1 MAADTL
7 RRLRGLGAVP
17 VAALVIG
24 LFVALVLMRDAVENS
39 EELSRAF
46 VPLLFMV
53 LTGLVALAVLVVV
66 NVVKLVRRYRQQAA
80 GSRLTLRI
88 VVLFVLIS
96 LLPVGVVYY
105 FSLGFLLRGI
115 DSWFDVEIGR
125 AMQDALA
132 LNQASL
138 DLNQRVLSKYTE
150 QLLAGIQDR
159 SSTAIALSLNSLRR
173 QAGAEELTV
182 YGSGGQVLGTA
193 NQDPAKLVPS
203 QAEREI
209 QQEIRAGNNYVGLEP
224 GPGDELVVRVLVQ
237 DPGGRPM
244 TMQAIFPTSAR
255 ISELSEGLETAF
267 NRYKELAYL
276 RESLKLS
283 FSLTLSL
290 VLLFGLMA
298 ALIAAFHTARR
309 LVAPIADIARGTR
322 AIAAGDYEQQLPL
335 PKHDDEL
342 AFLVAS
348 FNTMTRRIAQARD
361 AAARSQQ
368 AVETQRAYLET
379 VLGRLSSG
387 VITFD
392 DAQRLRTANP
402 AARQILGLTLDG
414 DSPPILPDLER
425 EQPWLSP
432 WTEAVGRHIA
442 GAQDWRAEITLHR
455 AEGRQTLLCRG
466 SALPLTGSAEGGEE
480 RGHVVVFDDIT
491 TLITAQRDAAWGEV
505 ARRLAHEIKNPLTP
519 IQLSAERLRHKL
531 LPKAAEPEAQI
542 VDRATR
548 TIIQQVEAMKS
559 MVNDFS
565 DYARSPQI
573 QSEPFELDRLVKEV
587 MDLYRSAGAGAISV
601 LLGAPKAQ
609 VRGDPLR
616 LRQVIHN
623 LVKNALEALEGR
635 GDGRIEVS
643 TSRPDDPDLDLVQL
657 KVVDNGPGFEEEVRD
672 RLFEPYVTG
681 KAKGTGLGLAIVK
694 KIIEEHGGIIAAENT
709 GSGAL
714 IRIRLPVW
722 QAGQPNAHASP
733 VQRGMLKGTQ
743 DRAPQAQP

>member
-1 MAADTL
+1 MAADAL

-39 EELSRAF
+39 EALSRAF
-46 VPLLFMV
+46 VPLLAMV
-53 LTGLVALAVLVVV
+53 LAGLLALAVLVVV
-66 NVVKLVRRYRQQAA
+66 NVVKLLRRYRQQAA

-88 VVLFVLIS
+88 LVLFVLIS

-138 DLNQRVLSKYTE
+138 DINQRVLSKYTE

-159 SSTAIALSLNSLRR
+159 SATAIALTLNSLRR
-173 QAGAEELTV
+173 QAAAEELTV
-182 YGSGGQVLGTA
+182 YGVGGQVLGTA
-193 NQDPAKLVPS
+193 NQDPTKLVPS
-203 QAEREI
+203 QPEREI
-209 QQEIRAGNNYVGLEP
+209 QQELRAGNNYVGLEP

-244 TMQAIFPTSAR
+244 TMQAIFPTSTR
-255 ISELSEGLETAF
+255 ITELSERLETAY

-309 LVAPIADIARGTR
+309 LVAPVADIARGTR
-322 AIAAGDYEQQLPL
+322 AIAEGDYEQQLPL

-387 VITFD
+387 VIAFD

-402 AARQILGLTLDG
+402 AARQILGLTLEG
-414 DSPPILPDLER
+414 EAQPTLLDLER
-425 EQPWLSP
+425 EQPWLAP
-432 WTEAVGRHIA
+432 WSETVSRHIA
-442 GAQDWRAEITLHR
+442 SGQDWRAEVNLHR

-466 SALPLTGSAEGGEE
+466 SSLPLMGGRDGGEE

-491 TLITAQRDAAWGEV
+491 TLIRAQRDAAWGEV

-531 LPKAAEPEAQI
+531 LARAAEPDAQI
-542 VDRATR
+542 IDRATR
-548 TIIQQVEAMKS
+548 TITQQVEAMKS

-573 QSEPFELDRLVKEV
+573 QAEPFELDRLVQEV
-587 MDLYRSAGAGAISV
+587 MDLYKSAGAGAIA
-601 LLGAPKAQ
+601 LRLGAPKAQ

-635 GDGRIEVS
+635 AEGRIEVS
-643 TSRPDDPDLDLVQL
+643 TSRPDDPDLELVQL
-657 KVVDNGPGFEEEVRD
+657 AVLDNGPGFGEELRD
-672 RLFEPYVTG
+672 RLFEPYVTT
-681 KAKGTGLGLAIVK
+681 KSKGTGLGLAIVK
-694 KIIEEHGGIIAAENT
+694 KIIEEHGGMIAAENT

-714 IRIRLPVW
+714 IRIRLPIW
-722 QAGQPNAHASP
+722 RAGQPEKTPSP
-733 VQRGMLKGTQ
+733 TPQWVRSGTQ

>member
-1 MAADTL
+1 MATDSL

-39 EELSRAF
+39 EALSRAF
-46 VPLLFMV
+46 VPLLFLV
-53 LTGLVALAVLVVV
+53 LAGLLALAVLAVV
-66 NVVKLVRRYRQQAA
+66 NVVKLVRRYRRQAA

-88 VVLFVLIS
+88 VVLFILIS

-115 DSWFDVEIGR
+115 DSWFDVEIDR

-138 DLNQRVLSKYTE
+138 DLNQRVLTKYTE
-150 QLLAGIQDR
+150 QLLVGIQDR

-173 QAGAEELTV
+173 QAGADELTV
-182 YGSGGQVLGTA
+182 YGTGGQVLGTS
-193 NQDPAKLVPS
+193 NQDPTKLVPS
-203 QAEREI
+203 PAEREI
-209 QQEIRAGNNYVGLEP
+209 QQEVRAGNNFVGLEP
-224 GPGDELVVRVLVQ
+224 GPGGDPVVRVLVQ

-244 TMQAIFPTSAR
+244 TMQAIFPTSSR
-255 ISELSEGLETAF
+255 IGELTEALEAAF

-290 VLLFGLMA
+290 VLLFGIMA

-309 LVAPIADIARGTR
+309 LVAPVADIARGTR
-322 AIAAGDYEQQLPL
+322 AIAEGDYEQQLPL

-348 FNTMTRRIAQARD
+348 FNTMTRRLAQARD

-387 VITFD
+387 VIAFD

-402 AARQILGLTLDG
+402 AALQILDLTLDERAQP
-414 DSPPILPDLER
+414 SLLDLER
-425 EQPWLSP
+425 DQPWLAP
-432 WTEAVGRHIA
+432 WTETVGRHIPS
-442 GAQDWRAEITLHR
+442 GQDWRAEVTLHR

-466 SALPLTGSAEGGEE
+466 SALPVAGGGEGAKE

-531 LPKAAEPEAQI
+531 LGKSSGTDAQI
-542 VDRATR
+542 IDRATR
-548 TIIQQVEAMKS
+548 TITQQVEAMKS

-565 DYARSPQI
+565 DYARSPQFEA
-573 QSEPFELDRLVKEV
+573 EPFELDCLVKEV
-587 MDLYRSAGAGAISV
+587 MDLYKSAGAGSISV

-635 GDGRIEVS
+635 PGGWVEVS
-643 TSRPDDPDLDLVQL
+643 TSRPDDPDLEVIQL
-657 KVVDNGPGFEEEVRD
+657 KVADNGPGFDEEVRE
-672 RLFEPYVTG
+672 RLFEPYVTT
-681 KAKGTGLGLAIVK
+681 KSKGTGLGLAIVK
-694 KIIEEHGGIIAAENT
+694 KIIEEHGGMIAAENP

-722 QAGQPNAHASP
+722 RAGQTDAQPAPTH
-733 VQRGMLKGTQ
+733 QRMGVGTQ

>member
-1 MAADTL
+1 MATDPL

-39 EELSRAF
+39 EALSRAF
-46 VPLLFMV
+46 VPLFFMV
-53 LTGLVALAVLVVV
+53 LAGLLALAVLVVV

-125 AMQDALA
+125 AMQDALT

-159 SSTAIALSLNSLRR
+159 SATAIALTLNSLRR

-182 YGSGGQVLGTA
+182 YGAGGQVLGTA
-193 NQDPAKLVPS
+193 NQDPTKLVPS

-209 QQEIRAGNNYVGLEP
+209 QQEVRAGNNYVGLEP
-224 GPGDELVVRVLVQ
+224 RPGGELVVRVLAQ

-255 ISELSEGLETAF
+255 ISELSEGLEAAY
-267 NRYKELAYL
+267 NRYTELAYL

-309 LVAPIADIARGTR
+309 LVAPVADIARGTR
-322 AIAAGDYEQQLPL
+322 AIAEGDYEQQLPM
-335 PKHDDEL
+335 PRHDDEL

-387 VITFD
+387 VIAFD
-392 DAQRLRTANP
+392 DSQRLRTANP

-414 DSPPILPDLER
+414 DPQPTLMDLER
-425 EQPWLSP
+425 GQPWLSP
-432 WTEAVGRHIA
+432 WTETVGRQIA
-442 GAQDWRAEITLHR
+442 GGQDWRAEIILHR

-466 SALPLTGSAEGGEE
+466 SALPLTDSQKGGEE

-491 TLITAQRDAAWGEV
+491 TLIRAQRDAAWGEV

-531 LPKAAEPEAQI
+531 LPKVAGPEAQI

-548 TIIQQVEAMKS
+548 TITQQVEAMKS

-573 QSEPFELDRLVKEV
+573 QTEPFELDRLVQEV
-587 MDLYRSAGAGAISV
+587 MDLYKSAGAGAISV

-635 GDGRIEVS
+635 SDGRIEVS

-657 KVVDNGPGFEEEVRD
+657 KVVDNGPGFDEEVRD
-672 RLFEPYVTG
+672 RLFEPYVTT
-681 KAKGTGLGLAIVK
+681 KSKGTGLGLAIVK
-694 KIIEEHGGIIAAENT
+694 KIIEEHGGIIGAEST

-714 IRIRLPVW
+714 VRIRLPVW
-722 QAGQPNAHASP
+722 QAGLPETPSSPAHQG
-733 VQRGMLKGTQ
+733 VRKGTQ

>member
-1 MAADTL
+1 MATDTL

-17 VAALVIG
+17 VAALVMG

-39 EELSRAF
+39 ETLSRAF
-46 VPLLFMV
+46 LPLLAWV
-53 LTGLVALAVLVVV
+53 LTGLLLLAVLAVV

-138 DLNQRVLSKYTE
+138 DLNQRVLGKYTE
-150 QLLAGIQDR
+150 QLLVGIQDR
-159 SSTAIALSLNSLRR
+159 SSTAIALALNSLRR

-182 YGSGGQVLGTA
+182 YGAGGQVLGTS
-193 NQDPAKLVPS
+193 NQDPTKLVPS
-203 QAEREI
+203 QPEREI
-209 QQEIRAGNNYVGLEP
+209 QQEVRSGKNYVGLEP
-224 GPGDELVVRVLVQ
+224 RPGGELVVRVLAQ

-255 ISELSEGLETAF
+255 IGELTGALEAAY
-267 NRYKELAYL
+267 NRYTELAYL
-276 RESLKLS
+276 RSSLKLS

-290 VLLFGLMA
+290 VLVFGLMA

-309 LVAPIADIARGTR
+309 LVAPVADIARGTR

-335 PKHDDEL
+335 PKQDDEL

-361 AAARSQQ
+361 AAARSQK

-387 VITFD
+387 VMAFD
-392 DAQRLRTANP
+392 DARRLRTANP
-402 AARQILGLTLDG
+402 AALQILGLALDASRQPTLEE
-414 DSPPILPDLER
+414 LER
-425 EQPWLSP
+425 HQPWLTP
-432 WTEAVGRHIA
+432 WTETLSRHMQS
-442 GAQDWRAEITLHR
+442 GQDWRAEVTLQPG
-455 AEGRQTLLCRG
+455 EGRQTLLCRG
-466 SALPLTGSAEGGEE
+466 SALPLAADGDGGAE

-491 TLITAQRDAAWGEV
+491 TLMRAQRDAAWGEV

-531 LPKAAEPEAQI
+531 LAKAAGPDAQI
-542 VDRATR
+542 IDRATR
-548 TIIQQVEAMKS
+548 TITQQVEAMKS

-565 DYARSPQI
+565 DYARSPQV
-573 QSEPFELDRLVKEV
+573 QAEPFELDRLVQEV
-587 MDLYRSAGAGAISV
+587 MDLYKSAGAGSISV
-601 LLGAPKAQ
+601 LLGAPGAQ

-643 TSRPDDPDLDLVQL
+643 TSRPDDAELEVVQL
-657 KVVDNGPGFEEEVRD
+657 KVVDNGPGFDGEVRD
-672 RLFEPYVTG
+672 RLFEPYVTT
-681 KAKGTGLGLAIVK
+681 KSKGTGLGLAIVK
-694 KIIEEHGGIIAAENT
+694 KIIEEHGGIIVAENP

-722 QAGQPNAHASP
+722 QAGASQSP
-733 VQRGMLKGTQ
+733 LSGERMRNGIQ
-743 DRAPQAQP
+743 DRAPKAQP

>member
-1 MAADTL
+1 MATDPL

-46 VPLLFMV
+46 LPLLFMV
-53 LTGLVALAVLVVV
+53 LAGLLALAVLVVV

-138 DLNQRVLSKYTE
+138 DLNQRVLGKYTE

-159 SSTAIALSLNSLRR
+159 SSTAIALTLNSLRR

-182 YGSGGQVLGTA
+182 YGTGGQVLGTA
-193 NQDPAKLVPS
+193 NQDPTKLVPS

-209 QQEIRAGNNYVGLEP
+209 QQEVRAGNNYVGLEP

-255 ISELSEGLETAF
+255 ISELSEGLEAAY
-267 NRYKELAYL
+267 NRYTELAYL

-309 LVAPIADIARGTR
+309 LVAPVADIARGTR
-322 AIAAGDYEQQLPL
+322 AIAEGDYEQQLPL

-387 VITFD
+387 VIAFD
-392 DAQRLRTANP
+392 DTQRLRTANP

-414 DSPPILPDLER
+414 DPQPTLMDLER
-425 EQPWLSP
+425 GQPWLSP
-432 WTEAVGRHIA
+432 WTETVGRHIE
-442 GAQDWRAEITLHR
+442 GGQDWRAEITLHR

-466 SALPLTGSAEGGEE
+466 SALPLTDSQEGGAEP
-480 RGHVVVFDDIT
+480 GHVVVFDDIT
-491 TLITAQRDAAWGEV
+491 TLIRAQRDAAWGEV

-531 LPKAAEPEAQI
+531 LPRAVGSDAQI
-542 VDRATR
+542 IDRATR
-548 TIIQQVEAMKS
+548 TITQQVEAMKS

-573 QSEPFELDRLVKEV
+573 QAEPFELDRLVQEV
-587 MDLYRSAGAGAISV
+587 MDLYKSAGAGAISV

-635 GDGRIEVS
+635 ADGRIEVS
-643 TSRPDDPDLDLVQL
+643 TSRPENPDLDLVQL
-657 KVVDNGPGFEEEVRD
+657 KVEDNGPGFDEGVRD
-672 RLFEPYVTG
+672 RLFEPYVTT
-681 KAKGTGLGLAIVK
+681 KSKGTGLGLAIVK
-694 KIIEEHGGIIAAENT
+694 KIIEEHGGIIVVENT
-709 GSGAL
+709 GGGAL
-714 IRIRLPVW
+714 IRIRLPAW
-722 QAGQPNAHASP
+722 QAGLVEAPSSP
-733 VQRGMLKGTQ
+733 TRQGVRKGTQ

>member
-1 MAADTL
+1 MAADSL

-24 LFVALVLMRDAVENS
+24 LFVALVLMRDSVENS
-39 EELSRAF
+39 EALSRAF
-46 VPLLFMV
+46 VPLLAMV
-53 LTGLVALAVLVVV
+53 LAGLLALAVLVVV
-66 NVVKLVRRYRQQAA
+66 NVVKLLRRYRQQAA

-88 VVLFVLIS
+88 LVLFVLIS

-159 SSTAIALSLNSLRR
+159 SATAIALTLNSLRR

-182 YGSGGQVLGTA
+182 YGVGGQVLGTA
-193 NQDPAKLVPS
+193 NQDPTKLVPS
-203 QAEREI
+203 QPEREI
-209 QQEIRAGNNYVGLEP
+209 QQELRAGNNYVGLEP

-255 ISELSEGLETAF
+255 ITELSEGLETAY
-267 NRYKELAYL
+267 NRYTELAYL

-309 LVAPIADIARGTR
+309 LVAPVADIARGTR
-322 AIAAGDYEQQLPL
+322 AIAEGDYEQQLPL

-387 VITFD
+387 VIAFD

-402 AARQILGLTLDG
+402 AARQILGLTLD
-414 DSPPILPDLER
+414 DDPQPTLLDLER
-425 EQPWLSP
+425 DQAWLTP

-442 GAQDWRAEITLHR
+442 SGQDWRAEITLHR
-455 AEGRQTLLCRG
+455 ADGRQTLLCRG
-466 SALPLTGSAEGGEE
+466 SALPLMGSQEGGEE

-491 TLITAQRDAAWGEV
+491 TLIRAQRDAAWGEV

-531 LPKAAEPEAQI
+531 LAKAEEPDAQI
-542 VDRATR
+542 IDRATR
-548 TIIQQVEAMKS
+548 TITQQVEAMKS

-565 DYARSPQI
+565 DYARSPQF
-573 QSEPFELDRLVKEV
+573 QAEPFELDRLVQEV
-587 MDLYRSAGAGAISV
+587 MDLYKSAGAGAISV

-635 GDGRIEVS
+635 SNGRIEVS
-643 TSRPDDPDLDLVQL
+643 TSRPDDPDLELVQL
-657 KVVDNGPGFEEEVRD
+657 KVVDNGPGFDEEVRD
-672 RLFEPYVTG
+672 RLFEPYITT
-681 KAKGTGLGLAIVK
+681 KSKGTGLGLAIVK
-694 KIIEEHGGIIAAENT
+694 KIIEEHGGMIAAENT

-722 QAGQPNAHASP
+722 RAGQPEMAPSTAPQWVRN
-733 VQRGMLKGTQ
+733 GTQ
-743 DRAPQAQP
+743 DRAP

>member
-1 MAADTL
+1 
-7 RRLRGLGAVP
+7 
-17 VAALVIG
+17 
-24 LFVALVLMRDAVENS
+24 
-39 EELSRAF
+39 
-46 VPLLFMV
+46 
-53 LTGLVALAVLVVV
+53 
-66 NVVKLVRRYRQQAA
+66 
-80 GSRLTLRI
+80 
-88 VVLFVLIS
+88 
-96 LLPVGVVYY
+96 
-105 FSLGFLLRGI
+105 
-115 DSWFDVEIGR
+115 VEIGR

-159 SSTAIALSLNSLRR
+159 SATAIALTLNNLRR

-182 YGSGGQVLGTA
+182 YGVGAQVLGTA
-193 NQDPAKLVPS
+193 NQDPTKLVPS
-203 QAEREI
+203 PAEREI
-209 QQEIRAGNNYVGLEP
+209 QQEVRAGNNYVGLEP

-244 TMQAIFPTSAR
+244 TLQAIFPTSAR
-255 ISELSEGLETAF
+255 ISQLSEGLETAY

-309 LVAPIADIARGTR
+309 LVAPVADIARGIR
-322 AIAAGDYEQQLPL
+322 AIAEGDYEQQLPL

-387 VITFD
+387 VIALD
-392 DAQRLRTANP
+392 DTRRLRTANP
-402 AARQILGLTLDG
+402 AACQILALTLDG
-414 DSPPILPDLER
+414 EPQPTLMDLER
-425 EQPWLSP
+425 GQPWLTP
-432 WTEAVGRHIA
+432 WTETVSRHIA
-442 GAQDWRAEITLHR
+442 GGQDWRAEITLHR

-466 SALPLTGSAEGGEE
+466 SALPLTEGQEGGEE

-491 TLITAQRDAAWGEV
+491 TLIRAQRDAAWGEV

-531 LPKAAEPEAQI
+531 LAKAQGPDAQI
-542 VDRATR
+542 IDRATR
-548 TIIQQVEAMKS
+548 TITQQVEAMKS

-573 QSEPFELDRLVKEV
+573 QAEPFELDRLVQEV
-587 MDLYRSAGAGAISV
+587 MDLYKSAGAGAIS
-601 LLGAPKAQ
+601 LRLGAPKAQ

-623 LVKNALEALEGR
+623 LVKNALEALEGCAE
-635 GDGRIEVS
+635 GHIEVS

-657 KVVDNGPGFEEEVRD
+657 QVSDNGPGFDEAVRD
-672 RLFEPYVTG
+672 RLFEPYVTS
-681 KAKGTGLGLAIVK
+681 KTKGTGLGLAIVK
-694 KIIEEHGGIIAAENT
+694 KIIEEHGGIIVAENT
-709 GSGAL
+709 GGGAL

-722 QAGQPNAHASP
+722 QADRAGAPSSQAHQG
-733 VQRGMLKGTQ
+733 VRNGTQ

>member
-1 MAADTL
+1 MAVDTL
-7 RRLRGLGAVP
+7 RRLRALGAIP
-17 VAALVIG
+17 VAALVMG

-39 EELSRAF
+39 ETLSRAF
-46 VPLLFMV
+46 VPLLAWV
-53 LTGLVALAVLVVV
+53 LTGLLLLAVLVAV
-66 NVVKLVRRYRQQAA
+66 NVVKLVRRYRRQAA

-138 DLNQRVLSKYTE
+138 DLNQRVLGKYTE

-159 SSTAIALSLNSLRR
+159 SSTAIALTLNSLRR

-182 YGSGGQVLGTA
+182 YGTGGQVLGTS
-193 NQDPAKLVPS
+193 NQDPTKLVPS

-209 QQEIRAGNNYVGLEP
+209 QQEVRAGNNYVGLEP
-224 GPGDELVVRVLVQ
+224 RAGGELVVRVLVQ

-255 ISELSEGLETAF
+255 IGELTEGLEAAY
-267 NRYKELAYL
+267 NRYTELAYL

-309 LVAPIADIARGTR
+309 LVAPVADIARGTR

-335 PKHDDEL
+335 PKQDDEL

-348 FNTMTRRIAQARD
+348 FNTMTRRLAQARD

-387 VITFD
+387 VVAFD

-402 AARQILGLTLDG
+402 AALQILGLRLEEQVQPTL
-414 DSPPILPDLER
+414 LELER
-425 EQPWLSP
+425 GQPWLTP
-432 WTEAVGRHIA
+432 WTETVTRHLKS
-442 GAQDWRAEITLHR
+442 GQDWRAEVTLQR
-455 AEGRQTLLCRG
+455 AEGRQTLMCRG
-466 SALPLTGSAEGGEE
+466 SALPLAGDGEGSAE

-491 TLITAQRDAAWGEV
+491 TLIRAQRDAAWGEV

-531 LPKAAEPEAQI
+531 LAKAAGPDAQVI
-542 VDRATR
+542 DRATR
-548 TIIQQVEAMKS
+548 TITQQVEAMKS

-573 QSEPFELDRLVKEV
+573 QTEPFELDRLVQEV
-587 MDLYRSAGAGAISV
+587 MDLYKSADAGSISV
-601 LLGAPKAQ
+601 LLGAPKVQ

-635 GDGRIEVS
+635 ADGRIEVS
-643 TSRPDDPDLDLVQL
+643 TSRPDDPELDLVQL
-657 KVVDNGPGFEEEVRD
+657 KVVDNGPGFEEEVRE
-672 RLFEPYVTG
+672 RLFEPYVTT
-681 KAKGTGLGLAIVK
+681 KSKGTGLGLAIVK

-714 IRIRLPVW
+714 IRIRLPAW
-722 QAGQPNAHASP
+722 QAGQPQVSVP
-733 VQRGMLKGTQ
+733 SQRMRTGTK
-743 DRAPQAQP
+743 DRAPQKQS

>member
-17 VAALVIG
+17 VAALVVG

-53 LTGLVALAVLVVV
+53 LTGLLVLAVLVAV

-88 VVLFVLIS
+88 VALFVLIS

-138 DLNQRVLSKYTE
+138 DLNQRVLGKYTE

-203 QAEREI
+203 VAEREI
-209 QQEIRAGNNYVGLEP
+209 QQELRSGNNYVGLEP
-224 GPGDELVVRVLVQ
+224 GPGDDLVVRVLVQ

-255 ISELSEGLETAF
+255 ISELSDGLETAF

-387 VITFD
+387 VIAFD

-414 DSPPILPDLER
+414 DSPPSLPELER

-432 WTEAVGRHIA
+432 WTEVVGRHIA

-466 SALPLTGSAEGGEE
+466 SALPLTDSAQGGEE

-531 LPKAAEPEAQI
+531 LPKSAEPEVQI
-542 VDRATR
+542 LDRATR

-573 QSEPFELDRLVKEV
+573 QVEPFELDRLVKEV
-587 MDLYRSAGAGAISV
+587 MDLYKSAGAGSIA
-601 LLGAPKAQ
+601 LRLGAPGAQ

-635 GDGRIEVS
+635 PDGQIEVA
-643 TSRPDDPDLDLVQL
+643 TSRPEDPDLELVQL
-657 KVVDNGPGFEEEVRD
+657 QVTDNGPGFDASVRD

-681 KAKGTGLGLAIVK
+681 KSKGTGLGLAIVK

-722 QAGQPNAHASP
+722 QVDRPGAPSSQAHQG
-733 VQRGMLKGTQ
+733 VRNGTQ